1 MLQDV
6 SGDFYKLAKIAR
18 HNSIVLYK
26 FKNGYI
32 ANESESNIGRW
43 QYFKYVLGSRGHL
56 EAEISPSPKLTR
68 LLSPRKYLEEI
79 FVENI
84 YALPVSLSRKL
95 M

>member
-43 QYFKYVLGSRGHL
+43 QYFKYVLGS
-56 EAEISPSPKLTR
+56 
-68 LLSPRKYLEEI
+68 
-79 FVENI
+79 
-84 YALPVSLSRKL
+84 
-95 M
+95 